1 MASRLTETVIVPE
14 TIIKRK
20 IIVFKPSVGI
30 KAVRNIASKAKDQI
44 FTRYHIIKSKPEET
58 KIDTIDRYFEK
69 YVVVDGKYCVEYSKK
84 WSYSVNVDET
94 MQKLKIGNKNFEPK
108 TSQNNLEIPYNTLM
122 LKGTGH
128 FYKESR
134 LRIIFD
140 DEWNEVGIE
149 QLPYLSFEEDPQE
162 ILDHS
167 DAQLTKEDLTEN
179 KEVEILKSKI
189 FKHPTDVL
197 KIYDEAFKVTERAII
212 FKPMYKV
219 CVSHIKSKKK
229 ATFLIDGSNGKIK
242 SNQTRKMKPSTK
254 ALEEITAK
262 AYAILKIEI
271 EKINNKFRGLVNKNE

>member
-1 MASRLTETVIVPE
+1 MASLLSKTVIIPE
-14 TIIKRK
+14 TIIQRK

-30 KAVRNIASKAKDQI
+30 KAVRNIAHKAKDQI
-44 FTRYHIIKSKPEET
+44 FTRYLLIKSKPEET

-69 YVVVDGKYCVEYSKK
+69 YVVVDGKYSVEYSKK
-84 WSYSVNVDET
+84 WDHSVNVDET

-108 TSQNNLEIPYNTLM
+108 PSKNNLEIPYNTLM

-134 LRIIFD
+134 LRMIFD
-140 DEWNEVGIE
+140 EEWNEVGIE

-167 DAQLTKEDLTEN
+167 DAQLTKEDLTDD
-179 KEVEILKSKI
+179 KEVKILRSKI
-189 FKHPTDVL
+189 FKHPADVL

-219 CVSHIKSKKK
+219 CVSNIKTKKK
-229 ATFLIDGSNGKIK
+229 ATFLIDGSNGKIQ
-242 SNQTRKMKPSTK
+242 SNQTRKLKPSTK
-254 ALEEITAK
+254 ALKDITTE
-262 AYAILKIEI
+262 AYAILKIET
-271 EKINNKFRGLVNKNE
+271 EKINNKFRGLLNKNE